1 MTKED
6 ALTAVKKAREAHE
19 LQMEKIDAALNG
31 KEIANPTAVEKT
43 KCEFGKWLYDP
54 KNHIQE
60 IIGSQ
65 FYENLDV
72 EHEQWHREYLR
83 IFNILFKN
91 TKKQGLFS
99 KILGKSAVDPLEVDK
114 AKLYYAELQETTS
127 RLLKALGSAERRI
140 SALQE
145 TKFH

>member
-6 ALTAVKKAREAHE
+6 ALVAVKRAKEAHE

-31 KEIANPTAVEKT
+31 KVIENPTAVEKT

-54 KNHIQE
+54 KNHTQE

-91 TKKQGLFS
+91 EKKQGLFS
-99 KILGKSAVDPLEVDK
+99 KLLGKSAIDPLELDK
-114 AKLYYAELQETTS
+114 AKLYYTELQETTN
-127 RLLKALGSAERRI
+127 RLLKALASAERRI

>member
-6 ALTAVKKAREAHE
+6 ALTAIKKAREAHE

-31 KEIANPTAVEKT
+31 KEIENPTAVEKT
-43 KCEFGKWLYDP
+43 KCAFGKWLYDP
-54 KNHIQE
+54 QNHIQE

-65 FYENLDV
+65 FYENIDV
-72 EHEQWHREYLR
+72 EHEKWHREYLR

-91 TKKQGLFS
+91 AKKKGLFS
-99 KILGKSAVDPLEVDK
+99 KILGKSSVDPLEVDK
-114 AKLYYAELQETTS
+114 AKLYYTELQETTN